1 MVVKWKEV
9 LNVSEERMKVTSFG
23 LYPST
28 MKEFKKYRKENSVTA
43 DQALRKLL
51 EDDNRKEL
59 LINNTAYVLDELEN
73 SGMIDEVDAIKEITK
88 LIQDYDKEIN

>member
-1 MVVKWKEV
+1 MK
-9 LNVSEERMKVTSFG
+9 EERMKVTSFG

-28 MKEFKKYRKENSVTA
+28 MKEFKKYRNENSATA

-51 EDDNRKEL
+51 KDDERKEV
-59 LINNTAYVLDELEN
+59 LISDTAHVLDELEN

-88 LIQDYDKEIN
+88 LIQEYDKEVN